1 MTANTLPEP
10 PLQKVLTDLFHD
22 FEGDE
27 TGGRHAIKGFSFQVW
42 LAVLEALR
50 AHRKSDDYAVVLEW
64 QQDIALLNSSTA
76 PTMVRFVQL
85 KKNEST
91 LKWTLPSLLAV
102 EKAVDDDAAN
112 DPASDTQDDA
122 AAAPATGKGKTSKS
136 GKKRKRPKKP
146 KPSILA
152 KLYVH
157 RRRFADRT
165 KAELFF
171 ASDAPFEV
179 PNAVGGTSMVS
190 GIPLSALPA
199 PARNNIEEKL
209 RAQLDVPAGEAID
222 LDDFEL
228 LVTDCPIVDPHKFVA
243 GECAEMQ
250 LATGLELSGKATL
263 LAVLVIASY
272 VNLRA
277 ASTRHA
283 KNFEELL
290 QRAVTRADV
299 TEYLAAAND
308 RAVPTSDHV
317 QSVIDRFN
325 AEIAPPAV
333 VRQMRREMARAC
345 VQIVD
350 RTTATPMIAS
360 RLKDVYTTKAEY
372 PGVDRLTDMFETWY
386 HDLEKLSPP
395 DFGLFKREYLYC
407 LMAMIYEDA
416 NPTKHLPLVP
426 ADPQPENAK

>member
-27 TGGRHAIKGFSFQVW
+27 IGGRHAIKGFSFQVW

-50 AHRKSDDYAVVLEW
+50 AHRKPDDYAVVLEW

-76 PTMVRFVQL
+76 PTTVRFVQL

-91 LKWTLPSLLAV
+91 LKWTLPSLLVVGNA
-102 EKAVDDDAAN
+102 EDDDAAV
-112 DPASDTQDDA
+112 DTQDDA
-122 AAAPATGKGKTSKS
+122 VVTPATGKGKTSK
-136 GKKRKRPKKP
+136 KPKKP

-157 RRRFADRT
+157 RRRFAGLT
-165 KAELFF
+165 KAGLVF

-179 PNAVGGTSMVS
+179 PKAAGGTSMVS
-190 GIPLSALPA
+190 GIPLNTLPV
-199 PARNNIEEKL
+199 PARNNIEKKI
-209 RAQLDVPAGEAID
+209 RAQLDVPAGETID

-228 LVTDCPIVDPHKFVA
+228 LVTDCPVVDPHKFVA

-283 KNFEELL
+283 KNFNELL
-290 QRAVTRADV
+290 QRAVTRAEV
-299 TEYLAAAND
+299 TGYLAAAND
-308 RAVPTSDHV
+308 QAVPTSDHV
-317 QSVIDRFN
+317 QSVIDRLN

-345 VQIVD
+345 VQISH

-360 RLKDVYTTKAEY
+360 RLKDVYTTKGEY
-372 PGVDRLTDMFETWY
+372 PGVARLTDMFETWY
-386 HDLEKLSPP
+386 RDLEKRSPP
-395 DFGLFKREYLYC
+395 DFGLFRREYLYC

-416 NPTKHLPLVP
+416 NPTKHLPPVP

>member
-27 TGGRHAIKGFSFQVW
+27 IGGRHAIKGFSFQVW

-50 AHRKSDDYAVVLEW
+50 AHRKPDDYAVVLEW

-76 PTMVRFVQL
+76 PTTVRFAQL

-91 LKWTLPSLLAV
+91 LKWTLPSLLVVGNA
-102 EKAVDDDAAN
+102 EDDDAAV
-112 DPASDTQDDA
+112 DTQDDA
-122 AAAPATGKGKTSKS
+122 VVTPATGKGKTSK
-136 GKKRKRPKKP
+136 KPKKP

-157 RRRFADRT
+157 RRRFAGLT
-165 KAELFF
+165 KAGLVF

-179 PNAVGGTSMVS
+179 PKAAGGTSMVS
-190 GIPLSALPA
+190 GIPLNTLPV
-199 PARNNIEEKL
+199 PARNNIEKKI
-209 RAQLDVPAGEAID
+209 RAQLDVPAGETID

-228 LVTDCPIVDPHKFVA
+228 LVTDCPVVDPHKFVA

-250 LATGLELSGKATL
+250 MATGLELSGKATL

-283 KNFEELL
+283 KNFNELL
-290 QRAVTRADV
+290 QRAVTRAEV
-299 TEYLAAAND
+299 TGYLAAAND
-308 RAVPTSDHV
+308 QAVPTSDHV
-317 QSVIDRFN
+317 QSVIDRLN

-345 VQIVD
+345 VQISD

-360 RLKDVYTTKAEY
+360 RLKDVYTTKGEY
-372 PGVDRLTDMFETWY
+372 PGVARLTDMFETWY
-386 HDLEKLSPP
+386 RDLEKRSPP
-395 DFGLFKREYLYC
+395 DFGLFRREYLYC

-416 NPTKHLPLVP
+416 NPTKHLPPVP

>member
-27 TGGRHAIKGFSFQVW
+27 IGGRHAIKGFSFQVW

-50 AHRKSDDYAVVLEW
+50 AHRKPDDYAVVLEW

-76 PTMVRFVQL
+76 PTTVRFVQL

-91 LKWTLPSLLAV
+91 LKWTLSSLLAV
-102 EKAVDDDAAN
+102 ASAEDNDATA
-112 DPASDTQDDA
+112 DTQDDA
-122 AAAPATGKGKTSKS
+122 AATPATGKGKTSN
-136 GKKRKRPKKP
+136 KRKKP
-146 KPSILA
+146 KASILA

-157 RRRFADRT
+157 RRRFADLT
-165 KAELFF
+165 KAGLVF

-179 PNAVGGTSMVS
+179 PKAVGGTSMVS
-190 GIPLSALPA
+190 GIPLNTLPV
-199 PARNNIEEKL
+199 PARNNIEEKI
-209 RAQLDVPAGEAID
+209 RAQLDVPTGEAID

-228 LVTDCPIVDPHKFVA
+228 LVTDCPVVDPHKFVA

-283 KNFEELL
+283 KNFDELL
-290 QRAVTRADV
+290 QRAVTRAEV
-299 TEYLAAAND
+299 TGYLAAAND
-308 RAVPTSDHV
+308 QAVPTSDHV
-317 QSVIDRFN
+317 QSVIARFN
-325 AEIAPPAV
+325 AEIAPPAI

-345 VQIVD
+345 VQISD

-360 RLKDVYTTKAEY
+360 RLKDVYTNKGEY
-372 PGVDRLTDMFETWY
+372 LGVARLTDMFETWY
-386 HDLEKLSPP
+386 RDLGKLCKTSAAPP
-395 DFGLFKREYLYC
+395 DVR
-407 LMAMIYEDA
+407 
-416 NPTKHLPLVP
+416 H
-426 ADPQPENAK
+426 

>member
-27 TGGRHAIKGFSFQVW
+27 IGGRHAIKGFSFQVW
-42 LAVLEALR
+42 LVVLEALR
-50 AHRKSDDYAVVLEW
+50 AHRKPDDYAVVLEW

-76 PTMVRFVQL
+76 PTTVRFVQL

-91 LKWTLPSLLAV
+91 LKWTLPSLLVVGNA
-102 EKAVDDDAAN
+102 EDDDAAV
-112 DPASDTQDDA
+112 DTQDDA
-122 AAAPATGKGKTSKS
+122 VVTPATGKGKTSK
-136 GKKRKRPKKP
+136 KPKKP

-157 RRRFADRT
+157 RRRFAGLT
-165 KAELFF
+165 KAGLVF

-179 PNAVGGTSMVS
+179 PKAAGGTSMVS
-190 GIPLSALPA
+190 GIPLNTLPV
-199 PARNNIEEKL
+199 PARNNIEKKI
-209 RAQLDVPAGEAID
+209 RAQLDVPAGETID

-228 LVTDCPIVDPHKFVA
+228 LVTDCPVVDPHKFVA

-283 KNFEELL
+283 KNFNELL
-290 QRAVTRADV
+290 QRAVTRAEV
-299 TEYLAAAND
+299 TGYLAAAND
-308 RAVPTSDHV
+308 QAVPTSDHV
-317 QSVIDRFN
+317 QSVIDRLN

-345 VQIVD
+345 VQISD

-360 RLKDVYTTKAEY
+360 RLKDVYTTKGEY
-372 PGVDRLTDMFETWY
+372 PGVARLTDMFETWY
-386 HDLEKLSPP
+386 RDLEKRSPP
-395 DFGLFKREYLYC
+395 DFGLFRREYLYC

-416 NPTKHLPLVP
+416 NPTKHLPPVP

>member
-27 TGGRHAIKGFSFQVW
+27 IGGRHAIKGFSFQVW

-50 AHRKSDDYAVVLEW
+50 AHRKPDDYAVVLEW

-76 PTMVRFVQL
+76 PTTVRFVQL

-91 LKWTLPSLLAV
+91 LKWTLPSLLVVGNA
-102 EKAVDDDAAN
+102 EDDDAAV
-112 DPASDTQDDA
+112 DTQDDA
-122 AAAPATGKGKTSKS
+122 VVTPATGKGKTSK
-136 GKKRKRPKKP
+136 KPKKP

-157 RRRFADRT
+157 RRRFAGLT
-165 KAELFF
+165 KAGLVF

-179 PNAVGGTSMVS
+179 PKAAGGTSMVS
-190 GIPLSALPA
+190 GIPLNTLPV
-199 PARNNIEEKL
+199 PARNNIEKKI
-209 RAQLDVPAGEAID
+209 RAQLDVPAGETID

-228 LVTDCPIVDPHKFVA
+228 LVTDCPVVDPHKFVA

-283 KNFEELL
+283 KNFNELL
-290 QRAVTRADV
+290 QRAVTRAEV
-299 TEYLAAAND
+299 TGYLAAAND
-308 RAVPTSDHV
+308 QAVPTSDHV
-317 QSVIDRFN
+317 QSVIDRLN

-345 VQIVD
+345 VQISD

-360 RLKDVYTTKAEY
+360 RLKDVYTTKGEY
-372 PGVDRLTDMFETWY
+372 PGGARLTDMFETWY
-386 HDLEKLSPP
+386 RDLEKRSPP
-395 DFGLFKREYLYC
+395 DFGLFRREYLYC

-416 NPTKHLPLVP
+416 NPTKHLPPVP

>member
-27 TGGRHAIKGFSFQVW
+27 IGGRHAIKGFSFQVW

-50 AHRKSDDYAVVLEW
+50 AHRKPDDYAVVLEW

-76 PTMVRFVQL
+76 PTTVRFVQL

-91 LKWTLPSLLAV
+91 LKWTLPSLLVVGNA
-102 EKAVDDDAAN
+102 EDDDAAV
-112 DPASDTQDDA
+112 DTQDDA
-122 AAAPATGKGKTSKS
+122 VVTPATGKGKTSK
-136 GKKRKRPKKP
+136 KPKKP

-157 RRRFADRT
+157 RRRFAGLT
-165 KAELFF
+165 KAGLVF

-179 PNAVGGTSMVS
+179 PKAAGGTSMVS
-190 GIPLSALPA
+190 GIPLNTLPV
-199 PARNNIEEKL
+199 PARNNIEKKI
-209 RAQLDVPAGEAID
+209 RAQLDVPAGETID

-228 LVTDCPIVDPHKFVA
+228 LVTDCPVVDPHKFVA

-283 KNFEELL
+283 KNFNELL
-290 QRAVTRADV
+290 QRAVTRAEV
-299 TEYLAAAND
+299 TGYLAAAND
-308 RAVPTSDHV
+308 QAVPTSDHV
-317 QSVIDRFN
+317 QSVIDRLN

-345 VQIVD
+345 VQISD

-360 RLKDVYTTKAEY
+360 RLKDVYTTKGEY
-372 PGVDRLTDMFETWY
+372 PGVARLTDMFETWY
-386 HDLEKLSPP
+386 RDLEKRSPP
-395 DFGLFKREYLYC
+395 DFGLFRREYLYC

-416 NPTKHLPLVP
+416 NQTKHLPPVP

>member
-27 TGGRHAIKGFSFQVW
+27 IGGRHAIKGFSFQVW

-50 AHRKSDDYAVVLEW
+50 AHRKPDDYAVVLEW

-76 PTMVRFVQL
+76 PTTVRFVQL

-91 LKWTLPSLLAV
+91 LKWTLPSLLVVGNA
-102 EKAVDDDAAN
+102 EDDDAAV
-112 DPASDTQDDA
+112 DTQDDA
-122 AAAPATGKGKTSKS
+122 VVTPATGKGKTSK
-136 GKKRKRPKKP
+136 KPKKP

-157 RRRFADRT
+157 RRRFAGLT
-165 KAELFF
+165 KAGLVF

-179 PNAVGGTSMVS
+179 PKAAGGTSMVS
-190 GIPLSALPA
+190 GIPLNTLPV
-199 PARNNIEEKL
+199 PARNNIEKKI
-209 RAQLDVPAGEAID
+209 RAQLDVPAGETID

-228 LVTDCPIVDPHKFVA
+228 LVTDCPVVDPHKFVA

-283 KNFEELL
+283 KNFNEIL
-290 QRAVTRADV
+290 QRAVTRAEV
-299 TEYLAAAND
+299 TGYLAAAND
-308 RAVPTSDHV
+308 QAVPTSDHV
-317 QSVIDRFN
+317 QSVIDRLN

-345 VQIVD
+345 VQISD

-360 RLKDVYTTKAEY
+360 RLKDVYTTKGEY
-372 PGVDRLTDMFETWY
+372 PGVARLTDMFETWY
-386 HDLEKLSPP
+386 RDLEKRSPP
-395 DFGLFKREYLYC
+395 DFGLFRREYLYC

-416 NPTKHLPLVP
+416 NPTKHLPPVP

>member
-1 MTANTLPEP
+1 MNANTLPEP

-27 TGGRHAIKGFSFQVW
+27 VGGRHAIKGFSFQVW

-50 AHRKSDDYAVVLEW
+50 AHRKPDDYAVVLEW
-64 QQDIALLNSSTA
+64 QQDIALLNSSTD
-76 PTMVRFVQL
+76 PTTVRFVQL
-85 KKNEST
+85 KKNESS

-102 EKAVDDDAAN
+102 EKAEV
-112 DPASDTQDDA
+112 DDA
-122 AAAPATGKGKTSKS
+122 AATSATGKGKSKTSK
-136 GKKRKRPKKP
+136 KPKKP
-146 KPSILA
+146 KHSILA

-157 RRRFADRT
+157 RRRFAKLT
-165 KAELFF
+165 KAGLVF

-179 PNAVGGTSMVS
+179 PKAAGGTSMVS
-190 GIPLSALPA
+190 GITLNTLPVL
-199 PARNNIEEKL
+199 ARNNIEDKI
-209 RAQLDVPAGEAID
+209 RAQLDVPAGEGID

-228 LVTDCPIVDPHKFVA
+228 LVTDCPVVDPHKFVA
-243 GECAEMQ
+243 GECAELQ

-272 VNLRA
+272 INLRA

-283 KNFEELL
+283 KSFDELL
-290 QRAVTRADV
+290 QRAVTRAEV
-299 TEYLAAAND
+299 TGYLAAAND
-308 RAVPTSDHV
+308 QAVPTSDYV

-345 VQIVD
+345 IQISD

-360 RLKDVYTTKAEY
+360 RLKDVYVAKGEY
-372 PGVDRLTDMFETWY
+372 PGFARLTDMFETWY
-386 HDLEKLSPP
+386 CDLEKLSPP

-416 NPTKHLPLVP
+416 NPTKHLPPVP

>member
-27 TGGRHAIKGFSFQVW
+27 IGGRHAIKGFSFQVW

-50 AHRKSDDYAVVLEW
+50 AHRKPDDYAVVLEW

-76 PTMVRFVQL
+76 PTTVRFVQL

-91 LKWTLPSLLAV
+91 LKWTLPSLLVVGNA
-102 EKAVDDDAAN
+102 EDDDAAV
-112 DPASDTQDDA
+112 DTQDDA
-122 AAAPATGKGKTSKS
+122 VVTPATGKGKTSK
-136 GKKRKRPKKP
+136 KPKKP

-157 RRRFADRT
+157 RRRFAGLT
-165 KAELFF
+165 KAGLVF

-179 PNAVGGTSMVS
+179 PKAAGGTSMVS
-190 GIPLSALPA
+190 GIPLNTLPV
-199 PARNNIEEKL
+199 PARNNIEKKI
-209 RAQLDVPAGEAID
+209 RAQLDVPAGETID

-228 LVTDCPIVDPHKFVA
+228 LVTDCPVVDPHKFVA

-283 KNFEELL
+283 KNFNELL
-290 QRAVTRADV
+290 QRAVTRAEV
-299 TEYLAAAND
+299 TGYLAAAND
-308 RAVPTSDHV
+308 QAVPTSDHV
-317 QSVIDRFN
+317 QSVIDRLN

-345 VQIVD
+345 VQISD

-360 RLKDVYTTKAEY
+360 RLKDVYTTKGEY
-372 PGVDRLTDMFETWY
+372 PGVARLTDMFETWY
-386 HDLEKLSPP
+386 RDLEKRSHP
-395 DFGLFKREYLYC
+395 DFGLFRREYLYC

-416 NPTKHLPLVP
+416 NPTKHLPPVP

>member
-27 TGGRHAIKGFSFQVW
+27 IGGRHAIKGFSFQVW

-50 AHRKSDDYAVVLEW
+50 AHRKPDDYAVVLEW

-76 PTMVRFVQL
+76 PTTVRFVQL

-91 LKWTLPSLLAV
+91 LKWTLPSLLVVGNA
-102 EKAVDDDAAN
+102 EDDDAAV
-112 DPASDTQDDA
+112 DTQDDA
-122 AAAPATGKGKTSKS
+122 VVTPATGKGKTSK
-136 GKKRKRPKKP
+136 KPKKP

-157 RRRFADRT
+157 RRRFAGLT
-165 KAELFF
+165 KAGLVF

-179 PNAVGGTSMVS
+179 PKAAGGTSMVS
-190 GIPLSALPA
+190 GIPLNTLPV
-199 PARNNIEEKL
+199 PARNNIEKKI
-209 RAQLDVPAGEAID
+209 RAQLDVPAGETID

-228 LVTDCPIVDPHKFVA
+228 LVTDCPVVDPHKFVA

-283 KNFEELL
+283 KNFNELL
-290 QRAVTRADV
+290 QRAVTRAEV
-299 TEYLAAAND
+299 TGYLAAAND
-308 RAVPTSDHV
+308 QAVPTSDHV
-317 QSVIDRFN
+317 QSVIDRLN

-345 VQIVD
+345 VQISD

-360 RLKDVYTTKAEY
+360 RLKDVYTTKGEY
-372 PGVDRLTDMFETWY
+372 PGFARLTDMFETWY
-386 HDLEKLSPP
+386 RDLEKRSPP
-395 DFGLFKREYLYC
+395 DFGLFRREYLYC

-416 NPTKHLPLVP
+416 NPTKHLPPVP

>member
-27 TGGRHAIKGFSFQVW
+27 IGGRHAIKGFSFQVW

-50 AHRKSDDYAVVLEW
+50 AHRKPDDYAVVLEW

-76 PTMVRFVQL
+76 PTTVRFVQL

-91 LKWTLPSLLAV
+91 LKWTLPSLLVVGNA
-102 EKAVDDDAAN
+102 EDDDAAV
-112 DPASDTQDDA
+112 DTQDDA
-122 AAAPATGKGKTSKS
+122 VVTPATGKCKTSK
-136 GKKRKRPKKP
+136 KPKKP

-157 RRRFADRT
+157 RRRFAGLT
-165 KAELFF
+165 KAGLVF

-179 PNAVGGTSMVS
+179 PKAAGGTSMVS
-190 GIPLSALPA
+190 GIPLNTLPV
-199 PARNNIEEKL
+199 PARNNIEKKI
-209 RAQLDVPAGEAID
+209 RAQLDVPAGETID

-228 LVTDCPIVDPHKFVA
+228 LVTDCPVVDPHKFVA

-283 KNFEELL
+283 KNFNELL
-290 QRAVTRADV
+290 QRAVTRAEV
-299 TEYLAAAND
+299 TGYLAAAND
-308 RAVPTSDHV
+308 QAVPTSDHV
-317 QSVIDRFN
+317 QSVIDRLN

-345 VQIVD
+345 VQISD

-360 RLKDVYTTKAEY
+360 RLKDVYTTKGEY
-372 PGVDRLTDMFETWY
+372 PGVARLTDMFETWY
-386 HDLEKLSPP
+386 RDLEKRSPP
-395 DFGLFKREYLYC
+395 DFGLFRREYLYC

-416 NPTKHLPLVP
+416 NPTKHLPPVP

>member
-10 PLQKVLTDLFHD
+10 PLQKVLTDLFHG

-27 TGGRHAIKGFSFQVW
+27 IGGRHAIKGFSFQVW

-50 AHRKSDDYAVVLEW
+50 AHRKPDDYAVVLEW
-64 QQDIALLNSSTA
+64 QQDIALLNSSTT
-76 PTMVRFVQL
+76 PTTVRFVQL

-91 LKWTLPSLLAV
+91 LKWTLPSLLVVGNA
-102 EKAVDDDAAN
+102 EDDDAAV
-112 DPASDTQDDA
+112 DTQDDA
-122 AAAPATGKGKTSKS
+122 VVTPATGKGKTSK
-136 GKKRKRPKKP
+136 KPKKP

-157 RRRFADRT
+157 RRRFAGLT
-165 KAELFF
+165 KAGLVF

-179 PNAVGGTSMVS
+179 PKAAGGTSMVS
-190 GIPLSALPA
+190 GIPLNTLPV
-199 PARNNIEEKL
+199 PARNNIEKKI
-209 RAQLDVPAGEAID
+209 RAQLDVPAGETID

-228 LVTDCPIVDPHKFVA
+228 LVTDCPVVDPHKFVA

-283 KNFEELL
+283 KNFNEIL
-290 QRAVTRADV
+290 QRAVTRAEV
-299 TEYLAAAND
+299 TGYLAAAND
-308 RAVPTSDHV
+308 QAVPTSDHV
-317 QSVIDRFN
+317 QSVIDRLN

-345 VQIVD
+345 VQISD

-360 RLKDVYTTKAEY
+360 RLKDVYTTKGEY
-372 PGVDRLTDMFETWY
+372 PGVARLTDMFETWY
-386 HDLEKLSPP
+386 RDLEKRSPP
-395 DFGLFKREYLYC
+395 DFGLFRREYLYC

-416 NPTKHLPLVP
+416 NPTKHLPPVP

>member
-1 MTANTLPEP
+1 MTTNTLPEP

-27 TGGRHAIKGFSFQVW
+27 IGGRQAIKGFSFQVW

-50 AHRKSDDYAVVLEW
+50 AHRKPDDYAVVLEW

-76 PTMVRFVQL
+76 PTTVQFLQL
-85 KKNEST
+85 KKNGST
-91 LKWTLPSLLAV
+91 LKWTLPSLLAL
-102 EKAVDDDAAN
+102 EKAADNDAAG
-112 DPASDTQDDA
+112 DTQNDA
-122 AAAPATGKGKTSKS
+122 VATPAIGKGKGKGKTSK
-136 GKKRKRPKKP
+136 KPKKA

-157 RRRFADRT
+157 RRRFAGLT
-165 KAELFF
+165 KAGLTF

-179 PNAVGGTSMVS
+179 PKAGGGTSMVN
-190 GIPLSALPA
+190 GIALNTLPV
-199 PARNNIEEKL
+199 PARNSIEEKI
-209 RAQLDVPAGEAID
+209 RAQLDVPADEAID
-222 LDDFEL
+222 LEGFEL
-228 LVTDCPIVDPHKFVA
+228 LVTDCPVVNPHKFVA

-250 LATGLELSGKATL
+250 LTTGLELSGKATL

-277 ASTRHA
+277 ASTHHA
-283 KNFEELL
+283 KNFNELL

-299 TEYLAAAND
+299 NGYLAAAND
-308 RAVPTSDHV
+308 QAAPTSDHV
-317 QSVIDRFN
+317 QSVIDRLN

-345 VQIVD
+345 IQISD
-350 RTTATPMIAS
+350 RTTPTPMIAS
-360 RLKDVYTTKAEY
+360 RLKDVYTTNGEY
-372 PGVDRLTDMFETWY
+372 TDIARFTDMFETWY
-386 HDLEKLSPP
+386 RDLEKLSPP

-416 NPTKHLPLVP
+416 NPIKHLPAVP
-426 ADPQPENAK
+426 ADPQLENAK

>member
-1 MTANTLPEP
+1 MTANTLPEL
-10 PLQKVLTDLFHD
+10 PLQKVLTDIFHD

-27 TGGRHAIKGFSFQVW
+27 IGGRHAIKGFSFQVW
-42 LAVLEALR
+42 LAVLEVLR
-50 AHRKSDDYAVVLEW
+50 AHRKPDDYAVVLEW
-64 QQDIALLNSSTA
+64 QQDIALLNSSSA
-76 PTMVRFVQL
+76 PTTVRFVQL

-91 LKWTLPSLLAV
+91 LKWTLPGLLAV
-102 EKAVDDDAAN
+102 ENAKDDDTAVDA
-112 DPASDTQDDA
+112 QDDA
-122 AAAPATGKGKTSKS
+122 AATPATGKGK
-136 GKKRKRPKKP
+136 GKGKNAKKP

-157 RRRFADRT
+157 RRRFADLT
-165 KAELFF
+165 KAGLVF

-179 PNAVGGTSMVS
+179 PMAAGGTSMVS
-190 GIPLSALPA
+190 GIPLSALPV

-228 LVTDCPIVDPHKFVA
+228 LVTDCPAVDPHKFVA

-283 KNFEELL
+283 RDFDELL
-290 QRAVTRADV
+290 RRAVTRSEV
-299 TEYLAAAND
+299 TGYLAAAND
-308 RAVPTSDHV
+308 QAVPTSDHV

-325 AEIAPPAV
+325 ADSAPPAV
-333 VRQMRREMARAC
+333 VRAMRREMTRAC
-345 VQIVD
+345 VQISD

-360 RLKDVYTTKAEY
+360 RLKDVYTTKGEY
-372 PGVDRLTDMFETWY
+372 PGVVRLTDMFETWY
-386 HDLEKLSPP
+386 RDLEKLSPP
-395 DFGLFKREYLYC
+395 DFGLFRREYLYC

-416 NPTKHLPLVP
+416 NPTKHLPPVP

>member
-1 MTANTLPEP
+1 MTANTLTEP

-50 AHRKSDDYAVVLEW
+50 AHRNPGDYAVVLEW
-64 QQDIALLNSSTA
+64 QQDIALLNSSTD
-76 PTMVRFVQL
+76 PTTVRFVQL
-85 KKNEST
+85 KKNESA
-91 LKWTLPSLLAV
+91 LKWTLPSLLKADKPEDEAV
-102 EKAVDDDAAN
+102 N
-112 DPASDTQDDA
+112 DPAADSHADPAT
-122 AAAPATGKGKTSKS
+122 APAAGKGKT
-136 GKKRKRPKKP
+136 GKKSKPKKV

-157 RRRFADRT
+157 RRRFSDLA
-165 KAELFF
+165 KAGLVF
-171 ASDAPFEV
+171 ASDASFEV
-179 PNAVGGTSMVS
+179 PKAAGGTVMVS
-190 GIPLSALPA
+190 SVSLAALPEA
-199 PARNNIEEKL
+199 AKKDIEAKL
-209 RAQLDVPAGEAID
+209 RAQLDVPVEEAID

-228 LVTDCPIVDPHKFVA
+228 TVTDCPAVDPHKFVA
-243 GECAEMQ
+243 GECAELQ
-250 LATGLELSGKATL
+250 IATGLELSGKATL

-283 KNFEELL
+283 KNFAELL
-290 QRAVTRADV
+290 ARAVTRANV

-308 RAVPTSDHV
+308 RAIPTSDHV

-325 AEIAPPAV
+325 AELAPPAV

-345 VQIVD
+345 VQISD
-350 RTTATPMIAS
+350 RTTATPMLAS
-360 RLKDVYTTKAEY
+360 RLKDIYMVNGEYTDVA
-372 PGVDRLTDMFETWY
+372 RLTEMFEIWY
-386 HDLEKLSPP
+386 LDLQKQSPP
-395 DFGLFKREYLYC
+395 DIGLFKREYLYC

-416 NPTKHLPLVP
+416 NPTKHLPPVS
-426 ADPQPENAK
+426 AYSQPENTK

>member
-27 TGGRHAIKGFSFQVW
+27 IGGRHAIKGFSFQVW

-50 AHRKSDDYAVVLEW
+50 AHRKPDDYAVVLEW

-76 PTMVRFVQL
+76 PTTVRFVQL

-91 LKWTLPSLLAV
+91 LKWTLPSLLVVGNA
-102 EKAVDDDAAN
+102 EDDDAAV
-112 DPASDTQDDA
+112 DTQDDA
-122 AAAPATGKGKTSKS
+122 VVTPATGKGKTSK
-136 GKKRKRPKKP
+136 KPKKP

-157 RRRFADRT
+157 RRRFAGLT
-165 KAELFF
+165 KAGLVF

-179 PNAVGGTSMVS
+179 PKAAGGTSMVS
-190 GIPLSALPA
+190 GIPLNTLPV
-199 PARNNIEEKL
+199 PARNNIEKKI
-209 RAQLDVPAGEAID
+209 RAQLDVPAGETID

-228 LVTDCPIVDPHKFVA
+228 LVTDCPVVDPHKFVA

-283 KNFEELL
+283 KNFNELL
-290 QRAVTRADV
+290 QRAVTRAEV
-299 TEYLAAAND
+299 TGYLAAAND
-308 RAVPTSDHV
+308 QAVPTSDHV
-317 QSVIDRFN
+317 QSVIDRLN

-345 VQIVD
+345 VQISD

-360 RLKDVYTTKAEY
+360 RLKDVYTTKGEY
-372 PGVDRLTDMFETWY
+372 PGVARLTDMFETWY
-386 HDLEKLSPP
+386 RDLEKRSPP
-395 DFGLFKREYLYC
+395 DFGLFRREYLYC

-416 NPTKHLPLVP
+416 NPTKHLPPVP

>member
-27 TGGRHAIKGFSFQVW
+27 IGGRHAIKGFSFQVW

-50 AHRKSDDYAVVLEW
+50 AHRKPDDYAVVLEW

-76 PTMVRFVQL
+76 PTTVRFVQL

-91 LKWTLPSLLAV
+91 LKWTLPSLLVVGNA
-102 EKAVDDDAAN
+102 EDDDAAV
-112 DPASDTQDDA
+112 DTQDDA
-122 AAAPATGKGKTSKS
+122 VVTPATGKGKTSK
-136 GKKRKRPKKP
+136 KPKKP

-157 RRRFADRT
+157 RRRFAGLT
-165 KAELFF
+165 KAGLVF

-179 PNAVGGTSMVS
+179 PKAAGGTSMVS
-190 GIPLSALPA
+190 GIPLNTLPV
-199 PARNNIEEKL
+199 PARNNIEKKI
-209 RAQLDVPAGEAID
+209 RAQLDVPAGETID

-228 LVTDCPIVDPHKFVA
+228 LVTDCPVLDPHKFVA

-250 LATGLELSGKATL
+250 VATGLELSGKATL

-283 KNFEELL
+283 KNFNELL
-290 QRAVTRADV
+290 QRAVTRAEV
-299 TEYLAAAND
+299 TGYLAAAND
-308 RAVPTSDHV
+308 QAVPTSDHV
-317 QSVIDRFN
+317 QSVIDRLN

-345 VQIVD
+345 VQISD

-360 RLKDVYTTKAEY
+360 RLKDVYTTKGEY
-372 PGVDRLTDMFETWY
+372 PGVARLTDMFETWY
-386 HDLEKLSPP
+386 RDLEKRSPP
-395 DFGLFKREYLYC
+395 DFGLFRREYLYC

-416 NPTKHLPLVP
+416 NPTKHLPPVP

>member
-1 MTANTLPEP
+1 MTTTMLPEP

-27 TGGRHAIKGFSFQVW
+27 IGGRQAIKGFSFQVW

-50 AHRKSDDYAVVLEW
+50 AHRKPDDYAVVLEW
-64 QQDIALLNSSTA
+64 QQDIAMLNSSTA
-76 PTMVRFVQL
+76 PTTVRFVQL

-91 LKWTLPSLLAV
+91 LKWTIRSLLAV
-102 EKAVDDDAAN
+102 EKAEDDNVAIDIRA
-112 DPASDTQDDA
+112 DA
-122 AAAPATGKGKTSKS
+122 AATGQSKTSK
-136 GKKRKRPKKP
+136 KPKKP

-157 RRRFADRT
+157 RRRFAVLT
-165 KAELFF
+165 KARLVF

-179 PNAVGGTSMVS
+179 PKSAGGTSMVS
-190 GIPLSALPA
+190 GIKLSELPV
-199 PARNNIEEKL
+199 PTRNNIEESL
-209 RAQLDVPAGEAID
+209 RAQLDVPMSEAID

-228 LVTDCPIVDPHKFVA
+228 LVTDCPVVNPHKFVA

-250 LATGLELSGKATL
+250 IATGLELSGKATL
-263 LAVLVIASY
+263 LAVLLIASY

-277 ASTRHA
+277 ACTRHA
-283 KNFEELL
+283 KNFDELL
-290 QRAVTRADV
+290 QRAVTRAEV

-308 RAVPTSDHV
+308 RSVTTSDYV
-317 QSVIDRFN
+317 QSVIDRLN

-345 VQIVD
+345 VQISD

-360 RLKDVYTTKAEY
+360 RLRDIYTTKGEY
-372 PGVDRLTDMFETWY
+372 PGVPRLTDMFETWY

-416 NPTKHLPLVP
+416 NPTKHLPPVP
-426 ADPQPENAK
+426 ADPKPENSK

>member
-27 TGGRHAIKGFSFQVW
+27 IGGRHAIKGFSFQVW

-50 AHRKSDDYAVVLEW
+50 AHRKPDDYAVVLEW

-76 PTMVRFVQL
+76 PTTVRFVQL

-91 LKWTLPSLLAV
+91 LKWTLSSLLAV
-102 EKAVDDDAAN
+102 ASAEDNDATA
-112 DPASDTQDDA
+112 DTQDDA
-122 AAAPATGKGKTSKS
+122 AATPATGKGKTSN
-136 GKKRKRPKKP
+136 KRKKP
-146 KPSILA
+146 KASILA

-157 RRRFADRT
+157 RRRFADLT
-165 KAELFF
+165 KAGLVF

-179 PNAVGGTSMVS
+179 PKAVGGTSMVS
-190 GIPLSALPA
+190 GIPLNTLPV
-199 PARNNIEEKL
+199 PARNNIEEKI
-209 RAQLDVPAGEAID
+209 RAQLDVPTGEAID

-228 LVTDCPIVDPHKFVA
+228 LVTDCPVVDPHKFVA

-283 KNFEELL
+283 KNFDELL
-290 QRAVTRADV
+290 QRAVTRAEV
-299 TEYLAAAND
+299 TGYLAAAND
-308 RAVPTSDHV
+308 QAVPTSDHV
-317 QSVIDRFN
+317 QSVIARFN
-325 AEIAPPAV
+325 AEIAPPAI

-345 VQIVD
+345 VQISD

-360 RLKDVYTTKAEY
+360 RLKDVYTNKGEY
-372 PGVDRLTDMFETWY
+372 LGVARLTDMFETWY
-386 HDLEKLSPP
+386 RDLEKLSPP

-416 NPTKHLPLVP
+416 NPTKHLPPVP

>member
-27 TGGRHAIKGFSFQVW
+27 IGGRHAIKGFSFQVW

-50 AHRKSDDYAVVLEW
+50 AHRKPDDYAVVLEW

-76 PTMVRFVQL
+76 PTTVRFVQL

-91 LKWTLPSLLAV
+91 LKWTLPSLLVVGNA
-102 EKAVDDDAAN
+102 EDDDAAV
-112 DPASDTQDDA
+112 DTQDDA
-122 AAAPATGKGKTSKS
+122 VVTPATGKGKTSK
-136 GKKRKRPKKP
+136 KPKKP

-157 RRRFADRT
+157 RRRFAGLT
-165 KAELFF
+165 KAGLVF

-179 PNAVGGTSMVS
+179 PKAAGGTSMVS
-190 GIPLSALPA
+190 GIPLNTLPV
-199 PARNNIEEKL
+199 PARNNIEKKI
-209 RAQLDVPAGEAID
+209 RAQLDVPAGETID

-228 LVTDCPIVDPHKFVA
+228 LVTDCPVVDPHKFVA

-250 LATGLELSGKATL
+250 LATGLELSGKATM

-283 KNFEELL
+283 KNFNELL
-290 QRAVTRADV
+290 QRAVTRAEV
-299 TEYLAAAND
+299 TGYLAAAND
-308 RAVPTSDHV
+308 QAVPTSDHV
-317 QSVIDRFN
+317 QSVIDRLN

-345 VQIVD
+345 VQISD

-360 RLKDVYTTKAEY
+360 RLKDVYTTKGEY
-372 PGVDRLTDMFETWY
+372 PGVARLTDMFETWY
-386 HDLEKLSPP
+386 RDLEKRSPP
-395 DFGLFKREYLYC
+395 DFGLFRREYLYC

-416 NPTKHLPLVP
+416 NPTKHLPPVP

>member
-27 TGGRHAIKGFSFQVW
+27 IGGRHAIKGFSFQVW

-50 AHRKSDDYAVVLEW
+50 AHRKPDDYAVVLEW

-76 PTMVRFVQL
+76 PTTVRFVQL

-91 LKWTLPSLLAV
+91 LKWTLPSLLVVGNA
-102 EKAVDDDAAN
+102 EDDDAAV
-112 DPASDTQDDA
+112 DTQDDA
-122 AAAPATGKGKTSKS
+122 VVTPATGKGKTSK
-136 GKKRKRPKKP
+136 KPKKP

-157 RRRFADRT
+157 RRRFAGLT
-165 KAELFF
+165 KAGLVF

-179 PNAVGGTSMVS
+179 PKAAGGTSMVS
-190 GIPLSALPA
+190 GIPLNTLPV
-199 PARNNIEEKL
+199 PARNNIEKKI
-209 RAQLDVPAGEAID
+209 RAQLDVPAGETID

-228 LVTDCPIVDPHKFVA
+228 LVTDCPVVDPHKFVA

-283 KNFEELL
+283 KNFNELL
-290 QRAVTRADV
+290 QRAVTRAEV
-299 TEYLAAAND
+299 TGYLAAAND
-308 RAVPTSDHV
+308 QAVPTSDHV
-317 QSVIDRFN
+317 QSVIDRLN

-345 VQIVD
+345 VQISD

-360 RLKDVYTTKAEY
+360 RLKDVYTTKGEY
-372 PGVDRLTDMFETWY
+372 PGVARLTDMFETWY
-386 HDLEKLSPP
+386 RDLEKRSPP
-395 DFGLFKREYLYC
+395 DFGLFRREYLCC

-416 NPTKHLPLVP
+416 NPTKHLPPVP

>member
-27 TGGRHAIKGFSFQVW
+27 IGGRHAIKGFSFQVW

-50 AHRKSDDYAVVLEW
+50 AHRKPDDYAVVLEW

-76 PTMVRFVQL
+76 PTTVRFVQL

-91 LKWTLPSLLAV
+91 LKWTLPSLLVVGNA
-102 EKAVDDDAAN
+102 EDDDAAV
-112 DPASDTQDDA
+112 DTQDDA
-122 AAAPATGKGKTSKS
+122 VVTPATGKGKTSK
-136 GKKRKRPKKP
+136 KPKKP

-157 RRRFADRT
+157 RRRFAGLT
-165 KAELFF
+165 KAGLVF

-179 PNAVGGTSMVS
+179 PKAAGGTSMVS
-190 GIPLSALPA
+190 GIPLNTLPV
-199 PARNNIEEKL
+199 PARNNIEKKI
-209 RAQLDVPAGEAID
+209 RAQLDVPAGETID
-222 LDDFEL
+222 LDDFEF
-228 LVTDCPIVDPHKFVA
+228 LVTDCPVVDPHKFVA

-283 KNFEELL
+283 KNFNELL
-290 QRAVTRADV
+290 QRAVTRAEV
-299 TEYLAAAND
+299 TGYLAAAND
-308 RAVPTSDHV
+308 QAVPTSDHV
-317 QSVIDRFN
+317 QSVIDRLN

-345 VQIVD
+345 VQISD

-360 RLKDVYTTKAEY
+360 RLKDVYTTKGEY
-372 PGVDRLTDMFETWY
+372 PGVARLTDMFETWY
-386 HDLEKLSPP
+386 RDLEKRSPP
-395 DFGLFKREYLYC
+395 DFGLFRREYLYC

-416 NPTKHLPLVP
+416 NPTKHLPPVP

>member
-27 TGGRHAIKGFSFQVW
+27 IGGRHASKGFSFQVW

-50 AHRKSDDYAVVLEW
+50 AHRKPDDYAVVLEW

-76 PTMVRFVQL
+76 PTTVRFVQL

-91 LKWTLPSLLAV
+91 LKWTLPSLLVVGNA
-102 EKAVDDDAAN
+102 EDDDAAV
-112 DPASDTQDDA
+112 DTQDDA
-122 AAAPATGKGKTSKS
+122 VVTPATGKGKTSK
-136 GKKRKRPKKP
+136 KPKKP

-157 RRRFADRT
+157 RRRFAGLT
-165 KAELFF
+165 KAGLVF

-179 PNAVGGTSMVS
+179 PKAAGGTSMVS
-190 GIPLSALPA
+190 GIPLNTLPV
-199 PARNNIEEKL
+199 PARNNIEKKI
-209 RAQLDVPAGEAID
+209 RAQLDVPAGETID

-228 LVTDCPIVDPHKFVA
+228 LVTDCPVVDPHKFVA

-283 KNFEELL
+283 KNFNELL
-290 QRAVTRADV
+290 QRAVTRAEV
-299 TEYLAAAND
+299 TGYLAAAND
-308 RAVPTSDHV
+308 QAVPTSDHV
-317 QSVIDRFN
+317 QSVIDRLN

-345 VQIVD
+345 VQISD

-360 RLKDVYTTKAEY
+360 RLKDVYTTKGEY
-372 PGVDRLTDMFETWY
+372 PGVARLTDMFETWY
-386 HDLEKLSPP
+386 RDLEKRSPP
-395 DFGLFKREYLYC
+395 DFGLFRREYLYC

-416 NPTKHLPLVP
+416 NPTKHLPPVP

>member
-76 PTMVRFVQL
+76 PTTVRFVQL

-102 EKAVDDDAAN
+102 ESAEDADAAN
-112 DPASDTQDDA
+112 DPATDTQDDA
-122 AAAPATGKGKTSKS
+122 AAAPATGKGKT
-136 GKKRKRPKKP
+136 GKKAKKPKKP

-157 RRRFADRT
+157 RRRFAGLT
-165 KAELFF
+165 KAGLVF

-179 PNAVGGTSMVS
+179 PKAAGGTSMVS
-190 GIPLSALPA
+190 GIPLSALPV

-209 RAQLDVPAGEAID
+209 RAQLDIPAGEAID

-228 LVTDCPIVDPHKFVA
+228 LVTDCPVVDPHKFAA

-277 ASTRHA
+277 ASTSHA
-283 KNFEELL
+283 KNFDELL
-290 QRAVTRADV
+290 QRAVTRAEI

-308 RAVPTSDHV
+308 QAVPTSDHV

-325 AEIAPPAV
+325 AEIAPPAI

-345 VQIVD
+345 VQISD

-360 RLKDVYTTKAEY
+360 RLRDVYTTNGEY
-372 PGVDRLTDMFETWY
+372 PGVARLTDMFETWY

-416 NPTKHLPLVP
+416 SPTKHLPPVP

>member
-1 MTANTLPEP
+1 MPEP

-27 TGGRHAIKGFSFQVW
+27 IGGRHAIKGFSFQVW

-50 AHRKSDDYAVVLEW
+50 AHRKPDDYAVVLEW

-76 PTMVRFVQL
+76 PTTVRFVQL

-91 LKWTLPSLLAV
+91 LKWTLPSLLVVGNA
-102 EKAVDDDAAN
+102 EDDDAAV
-112 DPASDTQDDA
+112 DTQDDA
-122 AAAPATGKGKTSKS
+122 VVTPATGKGKTSK
-136 GKKRKRPKKP
+136 KPKKP

-157 RRRFADRT
+157 RRRFAGLT
-165 KAELFF
+165 KAGLVF

-179 PNAVGGTSMVS
+179 PKAAGGTSMVS
-190 GIPLSALPA
+190 GIPLNTLPV
-199 PARNNIEEKL
+199 PARNNIEKKI
-209 RAQLDVPAGEAID
+209 RAQLDVPAGETID

-228 LVTDCPIVDPHKFVA
+228 LVTDCPVVDPHKFVA

-283 KNFEELL
+283 KNFNELL
-290 QRAVTRADV
+290 QRAVTRAEV
-299 TEYLAAAND
+299 TGYLAAAND
-308 RAVPTSDHV
+308 QAVPTSDHV
-317 QSVIDRFN
+317 QSVIDRLN

-345 VQIVD
+345 VQISD

-360 RLKDVYTTKAEY
+360 RLKDVYTTKGEY
-372 PGVDRLTDMFETWY
+372 PGVARLTDMFETWY
-386 HDLEKLSPP
+386 RDLEKRSPP
-395 DFGLFKREYLYC
+395 DFGLFRREYLYC

-416 NPTKHLPLVP
+416 NPTKHLPPVP

>member
-27 TGGRHAIKGFSFQVW
+27 IGGRHAIKGFSFQVW

-50 AHRKSDDYAVVLEW
+50 AHRKPDDYAVVLEW

-76 PTMVRFVQL
+76 PTTVRFVQL

-91 LKWTLPSLLAV
+91 LKWTLPSLLVVGNA
-102 EKAVDDDAAN
+102 EDDDAAV
-112 DPASDTQDDA
+112 DTQDDA
-122 AAAPATGKGKTSKS
+122 VVTPATGKGKTSK
-136 GKKRKRPKKP
+136 KPKKP

-157 RRRFADRT
+157 RRRFAGLT
-165 KAELFF
+165 KAGLVF

-179 PNAVGGTSMVS
+179 PKAAGGTSMVS
-190 GIPLSALPA
+190 GIPLNTLPV
-199 PARNNIEEKL
+199 PARNNIEKKI
-209 RAQLDVPAGEAID
+209 RAQLDVPAGETID

-228 LVTDCPIVDPHKFVA
+228 LVTDCPVVDPHKFVA

-283 KNFEELL
+283 KNFNELL
-290 QRAVTRADV
+290 QRAVTRAEV
-299 TEYLAAAND
+299 TGYLAAAND
-308 RAVPTSDHV
+308 QAVPTSDHV

-345 VQIVD
+345 IQISD

-360 RLKDVYTTKAEY
+360 RLKDVYTAKGEY
-372 PGVDRLTDMFETWY
+372 PGVARLTDMFETWY
-386 HDLEKLSPP
+386 RDLEKRSPP
-395 DFGLFKREYLYC
+395 DFGLFTREYLYC

-416 NPTKHLPLVP
+416 NPTKHLPSAP

>member
-27 TGGRHAIKGFSFQVW
+27 IGGRHAIKGFSFQVW

-50 AHRKSDDYAVVLEW
+50 AHRKPDDYAVVLEW

-76 PTMVRFVQL
+76 PTTVRFVQL

-91 LKWTLPSLLAV
+91 RKWTLSSLLAV
-102 EKAVDDDAAN
+102 ENAEDNDAA
-112 DPASDTQDDA
+112 ADTQDHA
-122 AAAPATGKGKTSKS
+122 AATPATAKGETSK
-136 GKKRKRPKKP
+136 KPKKP

-157 RRRFADRT
+157 RRRFADQT
-165 KAELFF
+165 KAGLVF

-179 PNAVGGTSMVS
+179 PKAVGGMSMVS
-190 GIPLSALPA
+190 GIPLNKLPV
-199 PARNNIEEKL
+199 PARNNIEEKI
-209 RAQLDVPAGEAID
+209 RAQLDIPAGEAID

-228 LVTDCPIVDPHKFVA
+228 LVTDCPVVDPHKFVA
-243 GECAEMQ
+243 GECADMQ
-250 LATGLELSGKATL
+250 LATGLELSGKATM

-283 KNFEELL
+283 KNFDELL
-290 QRAVTRADV
+290 QRAVTRAEV
-299 TEYLAAAND
+299 NGYLAAAND
-308 RAVPTSDHV
+308 QAVPTSDHV

-345 VQIVD
+345 IQISD

-360 RLKDVYTTKAEY
+360 RLKHVYTTKGEY
-372 PGVDRLTDMFETWY
+372 PGIARLTDMFETWY
-386 HDLEKLSPP
+386 RDLERLSPP

-416 NPTKHLPLVP
+416 NPTKHLPPIP